1 MFPGVPSLAEVA
13 GSAGRREHEEEVQG
27 SNQEPM
33 VRGDVGREEV
43 HRDGPG
49 MQTLH
54 ILPWLCKQRRRNV
67 YRRLSHLSTRRLA
80 PPSSGHPAQAAPPSL
95 PRGSVLRTS
104 PERAGLALA
113 SGLLPC
119 WAALPTDTQTLLG
132 ACSVSGTVLGCRA
145 AVIAATGSLPS
156 GRIRLHVEKAA
167 PNPSWWGR
175 SCLVDLSSRVENKA
189 SEAVPDWR
197 ERGN

>member
-1 MFPGVPSLAEVA
+1 MFPSVPSLAEVA

-67 YRRLSHLSTRRLA
+67 YRRLSHLSTGRLA

-104 PERAGLALA
+104 LERAGLALA
-113 SGLLPC
+113 SGLLPR

-156 GRIRLHVEKAA
+156 RTYRRAEFY
-167 PNPSWWGR
+167 
-175 SCLVDLSSRVENKA
+175 CT
-189 SEAVPDWR
+189 
-197 ERGN
+197 